1 MDFQTFVILWFG
13 ISLRYYLVGKCDQ
26 TKLHFPLENDLSVG
40 KRYQQ
45 AILDGIIIT
54 KMQSVVED
62 LSYRI
67 LNSGIQQL
75 Y

>member
-40 KRYQQ
+40 KRFQQ
-45 AILDGIIIT
+45 AILDGII
-54 KMQSVVED
+54 
-62 LSYRI
+62 YH
-67 LNSGIQQL
+67 
-75 Y
+75 